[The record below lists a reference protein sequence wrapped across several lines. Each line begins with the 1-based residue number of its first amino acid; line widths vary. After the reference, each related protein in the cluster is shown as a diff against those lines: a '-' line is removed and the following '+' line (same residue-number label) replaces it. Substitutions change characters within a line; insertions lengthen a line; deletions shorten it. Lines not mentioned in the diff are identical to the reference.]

1 METPCDDRGRWWG
14 GQIRRNSDGEYTFLQ
29 QEIHENFVLP
39 FPKAEKIRSNLKLVY
54 GIGEKTEAQLRIDG
68 YDTIDKLAVHPRWG
82 RAAREI
88 IRLIDSGNFER
99 LRRYGAKEDE
109 IVGFFDRSQI
119 VLLDLETTGFSQV
132 QPLFLIGVLAF
143 TGQNM
148 VLSQYLAKTYE
159 EEAAA
164 LRAFLEECGK
174 KTLMVSFNGR
184 TFDYPYLKARC
195 LYHKIKIQFDPFQL
209 DLLPP
214 TRRAYRNLLPN
225 YRLRTVEEL
234 LLGVGR
240 NESFSGSAIPE
251 LYHRF
256 VIEKEPRLLTEVI
269 AHNAQDLLSMAAL
282 IQLLSVGWQDERRD
296 ARCQ

>member
-1 METPCDDRGRWWG
+1 MTPCLDGDYSLWWG
-14 GQIRRNSDGEYTFLQ
+14 GEIRRNNGGEYTHLQ

-54 GIGEKTEAQLRIDG
+54 GIGEKTEAQLRADG
-68 YDTIDKLAVHPRWG
+68 YDTIDMLAKHPRWG
-82 RAAREI
+82 RAAGEI
-88 IRLIDSGNFER
+88 IRLIELGNFER

-109 IVGFFDRSQI
+109 IVGFFDRSQV

-132 QPLFLIGVLAF
+132 QPLFLVGVVTFAE
-143 TGQNM
+143 QNM
-148 VLSQYLAKTYE
+148 VLTQYLAKTYE
-159 EEAAA
+159 EETAV
-164 LRAFLEECGK
+164 LKGFLEDCGK

-195 LYHKIKIQFDPFQL
+195 RYHNIENQFEPFQL

-214 TRRAYRNLLPN
+214 TRRAYRNSLPN
-225 YRLRTVEEL
+225 CRLRTVEEL

-240 NESFSGSAIPE
+240 NESFSGSAIPD

-269 AHNAQDLLSMAAL
+269 SHNAQDLLSMAAL
-282 IQLLSVGWQDERRD
+282 IRLLSVGWQDERSISR
-296 ARCQ
+296 